1 MTKLTYKN
9 LLDAGVHFGH
19 LTRKWDP
26 RMAPYIFMERNGIH
40 IIDLNKTLA
49 TLEEASNAMRTIV
62 RSGRKVLFVATK
74 KQAKSIVEEEA
85 RRLRMPYVT
94 ERWLGGML
102 TNFTTIRK
110 SLKKL
115 SSIEKLIKDES
126 YLNLA
131 KRERLMIAREKD
143 KLAKVLGGISDLTRL
158 PAAVFVVD
166 VRKEHIAVKEAQKL
180 NIPIFA
186 MVDTN
191 SNPNVADFPIPAND
205 DAFKSIDI
213 IVRYLTKAVEE
224 GLLERKKDK
233 EELKLQQEEEEK
245 RQVDDGVKAKEV
257 VGKKEEGK
265 AEKKVEEK
273 ADKKV
278 EEQPKEKAPKAS
290 AESDKKKEEKSEPKT
305 EKDAESQK
313 KAEPKA
319 DAKTEKKTAEKKD
332 DEVPEKAVEAVEAE
346 GADKEK

>member
-1 MTKLTYKN
+1 MTKLTYKD

-49 TLEEASNAMRTIV
+49 TLDEASNAIRSIV

-85 RRLRMPYVT
+85 KRLRMPYVT

-115 SSIEKLIKDES
+115 SSIEKLMKDES

-131 KRERLMIAREKD
+131 KRERLMVTREKD
-143 KLAKVLGGISDLTRL
+143 KLAKVLGGISELTRL
-158 PAAVFVVD
+158 PAAVFIVD
-166 VRKEHIAVKEAQKL
+166 VKKEHIAVKEAQKL

-191 SNPNVADFPIPAND
+191 SNPTVADFPVPAND
-205 DAFKSIDI
+205 DAYKSIDI
-213 IVRYLTKAVEE
+213 IVTYLTKAVEE

-233 EELKLQQEEEEK
+233 DDLRLKQEEDEK
-245 RQVDDGVKAKEV
+245 RQMDEGAQPEAVAEEKPDTREKTVSKAKAEEKPEPKAEAKAEVKTEAKKDTAKSPKQTEEKAEVKAEEKPAAKSTPKSEEKAKETV
-257 VGKKEEGK
+257 EA
-265 AEKKVEEK
+265 AEDT
-273 ADKKV
+273 DKK
-278 EEQPKEKAPKAS
+278 
-290 AESDKKKEEKSEPKT
+290 
-305 EKDAESQK
+305 
-313 KAEPKA
+313 
-319 DAKTEKKTAEKKD
+319 
-332 DEVPEKAVEAVEAE
+332 
-346 GADKEK
+346 